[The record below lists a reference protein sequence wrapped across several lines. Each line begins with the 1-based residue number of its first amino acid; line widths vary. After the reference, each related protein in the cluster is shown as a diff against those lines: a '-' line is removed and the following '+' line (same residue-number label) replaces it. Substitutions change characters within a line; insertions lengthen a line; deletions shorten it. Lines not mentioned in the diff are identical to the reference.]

1 MKESSEPLNVKN
13 FAVIHNSFSRNI
25 VPLRLL
31 CIYLLSS
38 NVRRTHFLTRIT
50 YERDP
55 SFPFS
60 FFNCNRKTQ
69 KEEEEEEKKSDVEME
84 NKNKNAWKYRGATK
98 VPLSDCD

>member
-38 NVRRTHFLTRIT
+38 NVLISLRGLRTREIHL
-50 YERDP
+50 
-55 SFPFS
+55 FPFLS
-60 FFNCNRKTQ
+60 LTVIAKRK
-69 KEEEEEEKKSDVEME
+69 KKKKKKKSDVEME
-84 NKNKNAWKYRGATK
+84 NK
-98 VPLSDCD
+98 